1 MFYAIRHVTRYRYSR
16 PVWQS
21 IMEVR
26 MHPRTDQAQRCF
38 TFQLSVN
45 PRARIFSFVD
55 YLGNHVHH
63 FDLPAHHRA
72 LTIVADSLVNLEPPE
87 PLPSALPFEAWDELG
102 RLIEDGDHWPML
114 MPSHYARTSPQLEEL
129 ARELG
134 VAARDGRDPLTLV
147 GDVADGIHGAFEY
160 VKKSTGVNSP
170 IEVSLDSRQ
179 GVCQD
184 FSHIMIAVVRNLGI
198 PCRYVS
204 GYLYHDELHHDRSA
218 EGATHA
224 WVEALLPGIGW
235 AGFDPTNGV
244 IAGSRHIR
252 TAVGRDYADVPP
264 TIGTMKGR
272 AETELQVRV
281 RVVASQALMPPDEEF
296 AADEEWSLFFESRRA
311 GAGVSAGAVRA
322 FNSQGPDSK
331 AQGAPNSKLPTPKD
345 HRVGGFPIT
354 RAAPRWDRD
363 GWRVAPGWSRRGAPS
378 EAAPPGR

>member
-45 PRARIFSFVD
+45 PKARIFGFID
-55 YLGNHVHH
+55 HLGNHVHH

-72 LTIVADSLVNLEPPE
+72 LTIVADSLVNVDPLD
-87 PLPSALPFEAWDELG
+87 PLPSALPYSAWDELDG
-102 RLIEDGDHWPML
+102 LIRDGDHWPML
-114 MPSHYARTSPQLEEL
+114 QSSQYARGSAQLDAF
-129 ARELG
+129 AREHQILD
-134 VAARDGRDPLTLV
+134 RDGRDPLTLLTH
-147 GDVADGIHGAFEY
+147 VADAINRGFEY

-170 IEVSLDSRQ
+170 IEVSLGARQ

-184 FSHIMIAVVRNLGI
+184 FSHIMIAIVRNLGI

-204 GYLYHDELHHDRSA
+204 GYLHHDELHHDRSA

-224 WVEALLPGIGW
+224 WVEALVPGIGW
-235 AGFDPTNGV
+235 VGFDPTNGV
-244 IAGSRHIR
+244 ITGSRHIR
-252 TAVGRDYADVPP
+252 TAIGRDYADVPP

-281 RVVASQALMPPDEEF
+281 RVAASQTLMPPDEEF
-296 AADEEWSLFFESRRA
+296 AADEEWAQFFESDEQA
-311 GAGVSAGAVRA
+311 LAY
-322 FNSQGPDSK
+322 Q
-331 AQGAPNSKLPTPKD
+331 Q
-345 HRVGGFPIT
+345 
-354 RAAPRWDRD
+354 
-363 GWRVAPGWSRRGAPS
+363 
-378 EAAPPGR
+378 EQ